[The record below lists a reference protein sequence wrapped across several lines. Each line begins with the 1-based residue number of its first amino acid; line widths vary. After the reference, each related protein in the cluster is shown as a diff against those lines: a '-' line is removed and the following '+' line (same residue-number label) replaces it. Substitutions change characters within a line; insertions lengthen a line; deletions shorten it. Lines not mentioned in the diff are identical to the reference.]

1 MTCSSTL
8 ISNLS
13 GWVCTEPTTDKSVD
27 DNANQTS
34 KTEASSYF
42 DIRGIVA
49 ESSENNTTAVKTY
62 HYVRNAFQCS
72 GKDLL
77 QCAPPVSGRGGVDD
91 AATMSDSYNDDDES
105 DDDEYQQMRR
115 LASWGTF
122 GTIGTTDSLDINHR
136 NMEHTN
142 VNGSSI
148 VHMIDDDGHPI
159 DPQIAEKS
167 IQRNRAKLQQQ
178 QQVGDH
184 TNKYSSSAKPK
195 RRSVK
200 FAYPPITSLKQC
212 PRIDPEE
219 LDDLFF
225 SDQELATYEH
235 DRRSTGAVDDVEI
248 VAISTSTSDDDKA
261 TKKAPK
267 TSAAV
272 ISPEK
277 DVTSTVP
284 EQSTD
289 FSSTK
294 NHVMT
299 PKTTF
304 RFKSLMLSSP
314 RSLLRNSTTTSL
326 IAPKLKGKNS
336 FGSSMSSSLGK
347 GSSKSSAT
355 DENSSALPETSPTT
369 DDPMINANEKKEASA
384 TAPEP
389 PKRLLKSV
397 QIFLRERSTA

>member
-1 MTCSSTL
+1 MTCSSSL

-13 GWVCTEPTTDKSVD
+13 GWVCTEPTTDKSID
-27 DNANQTS
+27 DIANRTS
-34 KTEASSYF
+34 KIDTSSFF
-42 DIRGIVA
+42 DIRGLTA
-49 ESSENNTTAVKTY
+49 ESSDNNTTAVKTY
-62 HYVRNAFQCS
+62 QYVRNAFQCS

-77 QCAPPVSGRGGVDD
+77 QCAPPGSGRGGVDD

-105 DDDEYQQMRR
+105 DDDEYDQQMRR

-122 GTIGTTDSLDINHR
+122 GTIGTTDSLDINYR
-136 NMEHTN
+136 NMEHSN
-142 VNGSSI
+142 FNGGST
-148 VHMIDDDGHPI
+148 VYTIDDDGHPI
-159 DPQIAEKS
+159 DPQIVEKS
-167 IQRNRAKLQQQ
+167 IQRNRAKQQLQ

-184 TNKYSSSAKPK
+184 TNKYSSTAKPK
-195 RRSVK
+195 KRSVK

-219 LDDLFF
+219 LDVLFF

-248 VAISTSTSDDDKA
+248 VAISTSTSDNEIA

-272 ISPEK
+272 IPPEK
-277 DVTSTVP
+277 DVTSTIP
-284 EQSTD
+284 EQPTD

-294 NHVMT
+294 NHVLT
-299 PKTTF
+299 PKSTF

-314 RSLLRNSTTTSL
+314 RSLLRNSTPSSTTTSL
-326 IAPKLKGKNS
+326 ITPKLKRKNS

-347 GSSKSSAT
+347 GSSKCSAADEISSAM
-355 DENSSALPETSPTT
+355 PETSPTT
-369 DDPMINANEKKEASA
+369 DDPMTSA
-384 TAPEP
+384 TEPET